1 MNAMIFAAGLGT
13 RLKPYTDHCPK
24 AMVEVAGRPMIAH
37 QLMKLRKAGFTRVV
51 INVHHYAE
59 QIIDYLNA
67 NNGFGLD
74 VAFSD
79 ERGQLLDTG
88 GGIRKALPLFDS
100 TSPILVHNVDIF
112 SNIDLAALYDTH
124 VSSGADASLLVSQRN
139 TSRYFIFD
147 NDDNALVGWKNI
159 QTGEVRTEYNSL
171 INTFE
176 AVTNADTTSSPY
188 RLRAF
193 AGIHV
198 LSPTLIPLLETQPEV
213 FSITTFYWKHAAQL
227 NIRGIEAPNTF
238 RWVDAGKPEAL
249 AVAGEI
255 VGDVGC

>member
-1 MNAMIFAAGLGT
+1 MIFAAGLGT

-37 QLMKLRKAGFTRVV
+37 QLMKLREAGFTRVV

-59 QIIDYLNA
+59 QIIDYVNA

-88 GGIRKALPLFDS
+88 GGIRKALPHFDT

-112 SNIDLAALYDTH
+112 SNTDLAAFYDAH
-124 VSSGADASLLVSQRN
+124 MASGADASLLVSQRN
-139 TSRYFIFD
+139 TSRYLIFGA
-147 NDDNALVGWKNI
+147 DDTLVGWKNV
-159 QTGEVRTEYNSL
+159 QTGDVRTPYNTL
-171 INTFE
+171 IPTLE
-176 AVTNADTTSSPY
+176 GLTNAGTDSSPY
-188 RLRAF
+188 RLCAF

-198 LSPTLIPLLETQPEV
+198 LSHTLVPFLESQPEV
-213 FSITTFYWKHAAQL
+213 FSITTFYWQHAAQL
-227 NIRGIEAPNTF
+227 DIRGIEAPNNF

-249 AVAGEI
+249 AIAGDI
-255 VGDVGC
+255 VGG